1 MPRAILKLADDLYL
15 EWTTVSD
22 GPVSDAMPLEAF
34 KSWYREE
41 HGEASM
47 EGLDDRIRRA
57 DRTGSSSPFLSL
69 ATIIETNHAGPDG
82 ENLTLEEII
91 RTCSAPSPDSPGP
104 V

>member
-34 KSWYREE
+34 KIWYREE

-47 EGLDDRIRRA
+47 KGLDDRITRA
-57 DRTGSSSPFLSL
+57 DRTGSSSPFLTL
-69 ATIIETNHAGPDG
+69 DDAIATNQAGPNG
-82 ENLTLEEII
+82 ETITLEEII
-91 RTCSAPSPDSPGP
+91 RTYSVSPSEGIAPS
-104 V
+104 